1 MNSTLT
7 NNCNLLKTEALHF
20 QFEEDFMENNIRC
33 IPMVVRF
40 KLDAA
45 GVKLKLAEWSK
56 FSVAERNQ
64 LTIKSCNDQNE
75 INSYRKYLFQLVV
88 LHTANEPVNLIVDN
102 NPAWANC
109 NEVNPSLQSKAKEHD
124 WFISIPQWRSLSNLQ
139 RFALLKLYRPGHEN
153 KNFPRAMKE
162 FGLV

>member
-1 MNSTLT
+1 MNSTLI
-7 NNCNLLKTEALHF
+7 NNDNLLEMEAVYF

-45 GVKLKLAEWSK
+45 GIKLKLAEWSK

-64 LTIKSCNDQNE
+64 LTIQPCTNQHE
-75 INSYRKYLFQLVV
+75 INYYRTYLYQLVV
-88 LHTANEPVNLIVDN
+88 MCTGNEPMNLIVDN

-109 NEVNPSLQSKAKEHD
+109 NEVHPSLQAKAKEHN
-124 WFISIPQWRSLSNLQ
+124 WFISITQWRLLSNLQ

-153 KNFPRAMKE
+153 KNFPKAMKE